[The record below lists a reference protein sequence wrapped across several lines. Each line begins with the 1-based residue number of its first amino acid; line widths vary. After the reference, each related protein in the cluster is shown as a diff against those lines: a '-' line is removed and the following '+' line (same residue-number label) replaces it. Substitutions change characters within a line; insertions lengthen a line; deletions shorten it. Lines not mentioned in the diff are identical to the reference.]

1 MLIPLSVRCCLR
13 IRGAEVVFL
22 EFRQREIYRP
32 WCAHAETDAMK
43 IVALAGA

>member
-1 MLIPLSVRCCLR
+1 MLIPLSVRCCLH
-13 IRGAEVVFL
+13 IRGVEVVFP

-32 WCAHAETDAMK
+32 WCAHTETDAMK